1 MTSHFEESSMIGT
14 REISG
19 SEAISLRKRSIAAF
33 ESSIA
38 SSILISMTCA
48 PFSTCWR
55 ATARASS
62 KRPSRIIRAKAF
74 EPVTLVRSP
83 TLANSESRPTLKGSR
98 PERRSFFSIS
108 GMARGGTLATACA
121 MAAI

>member
-1 MTSHFEESSMIGT
+1 MTSHFDESIMIGT
-14 REISG
+14 REMSG
-19 SEAISLRKRSIAAF
+19 SEAISLRNLSIAAS

-38 SSILISMTCA
+38 SSMLMSMTWA

-55 ATARASS
+55 ATASASS

-83 TLANSESRPTLKGSR
+83 TFT
-98 PERRSFFSIS
+98 
-108 GMARGGTLATACA
+108 
-121 MAAI
+121 